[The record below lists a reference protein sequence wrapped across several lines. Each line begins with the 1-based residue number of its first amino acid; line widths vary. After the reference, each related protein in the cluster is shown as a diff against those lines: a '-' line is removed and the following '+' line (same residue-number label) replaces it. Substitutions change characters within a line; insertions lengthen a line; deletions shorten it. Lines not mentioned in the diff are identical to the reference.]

1 MSLHRNLILMCLE
14 MGIVFLNERNFS
26 CRSEEKNERLGSF
39 RKLKETSFFKFERKN
54 SKINNLFLL
63 YFTSNFENQRNQFFE
78 QLKKKNKMGRS
89 LSRMMNKRN
98 EKIRTCSSL
107 TGLSRANYGNHFQL
121 KGMKRNFMRIS
132 NVRR

>member
-63 YFTSNFENQRNQFFE
+63 YFTSNFKNQRNQFF
-78 QLKKKNKMGRS
+78 
-89 LSRMMNKRN
+89 
-98 EKIRTCSSL
+98 
-107 TGLSRANYGNHFQL
+107 
-121 KGMKRNFMRIS
+121 
-132 NVRR
+132 